1 MSIFVAFLDN
11 MNFMDFLIFLSTYI
25 FVPFNSNIISFS
37 KLFWLIVFWRR
48 EKRSNWLTFSKKK
61 NLQKS
66 HLNRAGNINL
76 RPISTSGS
84 MPKNLMASSASAA
97 ASEWQYEPTFRP
109 GSMSRVQT
117 SFAVVTNPATS
128 HSQQHNVR
136 IWSIQI
142 LRNNVK
148 TKKDYPKNL
157 LCT

>member
-1 MSIFVAFLDN
+1 MLFLLSFYGIPN
-11 MNFMDFLIFLSTYI
+11 FLSTYLHLSRLK
-25 FVPFNSNIISFS
+25 SNITLFS

-48 EKRSNWLTFSKKK
+48 EKRSNWFNFFKK

-148 TKKDYPKNL
+148 NKKDYPKNL
-157 LCT
+157 IVHKILLNA

>member
-1 MSIFVAFLDN
+1 MLFLLSFYGLPNLFID
-11 MNFMDFLIFLSTYI
+11 LST
-25 FVPFNSNIISFS
+25 FVLFKSNITLFS
-37 KLFWLIVFWRR
+37 KLLRR
-48 EKRSNWLTFSKKK
+48 VKRSNWFNFKK

-128 HSQQHNVR
+128 HSHQHNVR

-142 LRNNVK
+142 LRNDVK